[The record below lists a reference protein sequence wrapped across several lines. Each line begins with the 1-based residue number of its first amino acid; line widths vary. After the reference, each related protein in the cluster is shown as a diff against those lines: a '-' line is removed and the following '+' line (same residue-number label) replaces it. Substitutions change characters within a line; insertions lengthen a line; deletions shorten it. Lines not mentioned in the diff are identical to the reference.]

1 MTPDLPPAATAS
13 PVASSLSALFAGV
26 GVRIFHR
33 RMHVGLSAVLLA
45 TLVYRPRDFFGA
57 HATAATLV
65 SLLLVVAGLAL
76 RAWAAGCAGGH
87 TRLATIEAPR
97 LATGGPFA
105 HVRNPIYLASVILGA
120 GMVGLLAD
128 PWMLALCVAVFVFLY
143 TAIVPAEE
151 RFLRGQFGDA
161 YARYCAHVPRLLP
174 RLRGWSGAEQRPFER
189 AAMVG
194 EVRLAILLVG
204 IYAGLR
210 GAARLRGW
218 WLGF

>member
-1 MTPDLPPAATAS
+1 MPQPTAPAQ
-13 PVASSLSALFAGV
+13 PSAFAAL

-33 RMHVGLSAVLLA
+33 RLHVGLTAVLLA
-45 TLVYRPRDFFGA
+45 AFVFRPRNFFGP
-57 HATAATLV
+57 HATAGTIA

-87 TRLATIEAPR
+87 TRRATIEAPR

-105 HVRNPIYLASVILGA
+105 YVRNPIYLASMILGA
-120 GMVGLLAD
+120 GMVGLLGD

-143 TAIVPAEE
+143 SAIVPAEE

-174 RLRGWSGAEQRPFER
+174 RLRPWPDAEQRPFDR
-189 AAMVG
+189 AAILG
-194 EVRLAILLVG
+194 ETHLALILIA
-204 IYAGLR
+204 IYLGLH
-210 GAARLRGW
+210 GAAWLRAH

>member
-1 MTPDLPPAATAS
+1 MPEPRLLTERFAT
-13 PVASSLSALFAGV
+13 V

-33 RMHVGLSAVLLA
+33 RLHVGLAAVLLA
-45 TLVYRPRDFFGA
+45 ALVYRPRNFFGA
-57 HATAATLV
+57 HATAGTIV
-65 SLLLVVAGLAL
+65 CLLLVLAGLLL

-87 TRLATIEAPR
+87 TRRATIEAPR

-105 HVRNPIYLASVILGA
+105 YVRNPIYLASIILGL
-120 GMVGLLAD
+120 GMVGLLGD
-128 PWMLALCVAVFVFLY
+128 PWMLALYIAVFVFLY

-174 RLRGWSGAEQRPFER
+174 RLRPWPDAEPCPFDR
-189 AAMVG
+189 AATVG
-194 EVRLAILLVG
+194 DARLALILVA

-210 GAARLRGW
+210 GAAWLRMS
-218 WLGF
+218 WLGW

>member
-1 MTPDLPPAATAS
+1 MPATS
-13 PVASSLSALFAGV
+13 ASSDFFASL

-33 RMHVGLSAVLLA
+33 RLHVGLTAVLLA
-45 TLVYRPRDFFGA
+45 ALVYRPRDFFGT
-57 HATAATLV
+57 HATVGTIV
-65 SLLLVVAGLAL
+65 SLALVLAGLAL

-87 TRLATIEAPR
+87 TRRATIEAPR

-105 HVRNPIYLASVILGA
+105 HVRNPIYLASVILGV

-151 RFLRGQFGDA
+151 RFLCGQFGDA

-174 RLRGWSGAEQRPFER
+174 RLRPWTEAEQRPFDRTAILGEARLARLLIAIYIGLR
-189 AAMVG
+189 AA
-194 EVRLAILLVG
+194 AW
-204 IYAGLR
+204 LR
-210 GAARLRGW
+210 GHW
-218 WLGF
+218 FGF

>member
-1 MTPDLPPAATAS
+1 MLPDLP
-13 PVASSLSALFAGV
+13 SALPGPRRWSAIFAGV

-57 HATAATLV
+57 HATAATLA
-65 SLLLVVAGLAL
+65 SLLLVLAGLAL

-87 TRLATIEAPR
+87 TRRATIEAPR

-105 HVRNPIYLASVILGA
+105 HVRNPIYLASVILGV

-151 RFLRGQFGDA
+151 RFLHGQFGDA
-161 YARYCAHVPRLLP
+161 YARYCTHVPRLLP
-174 RLRGWSGAEQRPFER
+174 RLRRWSEAEQRPFER
-189 AAMVG
+189 AAIVG
-194 EVRLAILLVG
+194 EVRLAILLVA

-210 GAARLRGW
+210 GAAWWRER